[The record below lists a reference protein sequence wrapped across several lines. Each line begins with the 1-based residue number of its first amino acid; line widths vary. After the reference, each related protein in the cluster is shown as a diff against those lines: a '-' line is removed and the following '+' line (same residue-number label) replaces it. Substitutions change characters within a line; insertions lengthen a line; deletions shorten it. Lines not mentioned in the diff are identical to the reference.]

1 MPEARPKFNQHSLLV
16 ILKMHLGQLTIMRGY
31 IPPIQSFQ
39 ICFRRFFQGC
49 RIRSN
54 RKTVRIYLDSHNS
67 LSCSWSGSGTGAY
80 CLDIRDHVS
89 HNFGGL
95 SSCIFRNDLHGI
107 PKSSETL
114 SWLKTWDKE
123 RITPEQLE

>member
-54 RKTVRIYLDSHNS
+54 RKTVRSSLDSHNS

-80 CLDIRDHVS
+80 CLDIRNHVS

-95 SSCIFRNDLHGI
+95 IFMHF
-107 PKSSETL
+107 
-114 SWLKTWDKE
+114 
-123 RITPEQLE
+123 PEQFAWDSQELRNVIMAEVLG